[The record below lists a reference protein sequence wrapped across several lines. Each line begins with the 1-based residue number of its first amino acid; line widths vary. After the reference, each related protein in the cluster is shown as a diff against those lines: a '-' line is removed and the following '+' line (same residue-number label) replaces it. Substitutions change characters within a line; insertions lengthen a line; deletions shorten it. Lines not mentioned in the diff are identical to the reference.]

1 MAEKTVDRRVRKTKK
16 QLRQALTELMKEK
29 SIKNIT
35 VRELSDLADI
45 NRGTFYIHYKD
56 VFDMLEQIENEM
68 FEGFSETI
76 NAYKPNEIL
85 QNPAVMLAD
94 IFSFLG
100 ENADICISLLGKN
113 GDIAFLD
120 KLKGVVKY
128 KFHHEWIQ
136 DKKKLPNFEYLY
148 SFIISGCIGMI
159 QCWLETG
166 MKESPDDM
174 AKLVYK
180 ILLTDIMVME

>member
-1 MAEKTVDRRVRKTKK
+1 MTEKTVDRRVRKTKK
-16 QLRQALTELMKEK
+16 HLRQALTELMKEK

-68 FEGFSETI
+68 FEGFNETI
-76 NAYKPNEIL
+76 NAYKSDDIL
-85 QNPAVMLAD
+85 KNPAAILAD

-100 ENADICISLLGKN
+100 ENSDICISLLGKN

-128 KFHHEWIQ
+128 KFLHEWFQ
-136 DKKKLPNFEYLY
+136 EKKQLPYFEYVY
-148 SFIISGCIGMI
+148 SFIISGCIGLI

-166 MKESPDDM
+166 MNEPPCEM
-174 AKLVYK
+174 AGLVNK
-180 ILLTDIMVME
+180 ILLKDMMME

>member
-1 MAEKTVDRRVRKTKK
+1 MPKKTVDRRVRKTKK

-35 VRELSDLADI
+35 VRELSEMADI

-68 FEGFSETI
+68 FEGFNETI
-76 NAYKPNEIL
+76 NAYKPDEIL
-85 QNPAVMLAD
+85 QNPAAMLAD

-128 KFHHEWIQ
+128 KFLHEWIK
-136 DKKKLPNFEYLY
+136 DKKKLPDFEYLY
-148 SFIISGCIGMI
+148 SFIISGCIGLM

-166 MKESPDDM
+166 MKEAPCEM
-174 AKLVYK
+174 AGLVNK
-180 ILLTDIMVME
+180 ILLKDMMVMR